1 MTPQETFVTRLRRH
15 RQRSQTSLDE
25 IAAETRVKKEMFEA
39 LEANDLSA
47 WPRGL
52 YARAWV
58 RTYACAVGLDPID
71 TVDEFCRLFP
81 QGDRRGHVTMHDIAG
96 IVATAAEFKDEFP
109 HAERRR
115 RSDSR
120 SVAPAPVAWH
130 RAVVG
135 AARQGVRAA
144 SDLFSGFTRQV
155 KTRAGLS
162 KQT

>member
-15 RQRSQTSLDE
+15 RQRNHISLEE
-25 IAAETRVKKEMFEA
+25 IASETRVRKELFEA

-52 YARAWV
+52 YARAWI

-81 QGDRRGHVTMHDIAG
+81 QGDRRGHVTMHDIAA

-109 HAERRR
+109 HVDRRR
-115 RSDSR
+115 PQAGAP
-120 SVAPAPVAWH
+120 VAPAPVSWH
-130 RAVVG
+130 GAVRG
-135 AARQGVRAA
+135 AARQVARAA
-144 SDLFSGFTRQV
+144 GDLFSGLTRQV
-155 KTRAGLS
+155 KTRVRL